1 MSLKTHFARVLAG
14 LGTRQHFCAHSHHP
28 WPDVSL
34 DAQNQ
39 AWLDAA
45 TLLDGKWDKVF
56 GEIIPAAQSHL
67 ARLLNLP
74 DPATLCFGPNTHE
87 LLMRL
92 LSCIDARPFRVL
104 TTDSEFHSFSRQMRR
119 IEETGRAQVTRV
131 PVEPF
136 PSFPQRFM
144 QAMAA
149 DSHHLV
155 FFSQVFYNSGYCI
168 EDLNA
173 IVDAVPQART
183 LVVIDGYHGFMA
195 VPTDIG
201 RLAARAFYLAG
212 GYKYAM
218 SGEGVAF
225 IHCPP
230 GYALQPLDTGWFA
243 GFDDLSQ
250 RDGGATHFPPDGR
263 RFLGATFDPT
273 GLYRFNAVMSWARN
287 HQISPSTVRT
297 HVSELQ
303 RGFLASLDDLNHP
316 ILARRHLIPPEP
328 LSRGS
333 FLTFRHP
340 DAASLQQQLQRAQI
354 ETDVRHGALRIGLGI
369 YHDRSDI
376 AELLRRLA
384 QLPNKH

>member
-28 WPDVSL
+28 WPDVSFA
-34 DAQNQ
+34 AQQ
-39 AWLDAA
+39 EAWLDAA
-45 TLLDGKWDKVF
+45 ALLDAKWEKVF
-56 GEIIPAAQSHL
+56 GEIVPTAQSHL

-74 DPATLCFGPNTHE
+74 DPATLCFGANTHE

-104 TTDSEFHSFSRQMRR
+104 TTDSEFHSFSRQMQRL
-119 IEETGRAQVTRV
+119 EEAGRAQVTRI

-136 PSFPQRFM
+136 PTFTQRFT

-155 FFSQVFYNSGYCI
+155 YFSQVFYNSGYCI
-168 EDLNA
+168 DDLNA
-173 IVDAVPQART
+173 LVNAVPNART
-183 LVVIDGYHGFMA
+183 LVVVDGYHGFMA

-201 RLAARAFYLAG
+201 RLAARAFYMAG

-218 SGEGVAF
+218 SGEGAAF

-230 GYALQPLDTGWFA
+230 GQALQPLNTGWFA
-243 GFDDLSQ
+243 GFDDLTQSS
-250 RDGGATHFPPDGR
+250 GGAVHFPTDGR
-263 RFLGATFDPT
+263 RFRGATFDPT
-273 GLYRFNAVMSWARN
+273 ALYRFNAVMSWARA
-287 HQISPSTVRT
+287 HQISPATVRT
-297 HVSELQ
+297 HVNELQ
-303 RGFLASLDDLNHP
+303 RSFLGSLDDLNHP

-328 LSRGS
+328 LTRGN

-354 ETDVRHGALRIGLGI
+354 ETDIRRSNLRIGFGI

-384 QLPNKH
+384 ELPNKH